1 MLIANNKSLLIPY
14 AYGKIMQDPKTLLI
28 TEDAMEANKIAKLM
42 HSWDYPV
49 KTMEFGTTIFNEN
62 LLDYDLI
69 LVDLL
74 ANDDFDRAELLKK
87 IGQCHGCPVLWF
99 SKQGISEGN
108 YLPHEVN
115 HLEKPF
121 NAKQLKFA
129 VEMATYKHQMKKS
142 LMEAEEKYKLLVENA
157 DDPIIVL
164 GKDGSF
170 KMVNNVAAEYFG
182 NTPEYFNGKYMWDV
196 FPQKYADSQ
205 MKSVGEA
212 ITTGKTL
219 VKVEKTL
226 IKTDEKWFSTKIQ
239 PIKDFDGEFRS
250 VQIVAR
256 DITSQKNIENDLL
269 ERESFLTGTLNDM
282 HTYVAVLNPMGQVIF
297 VNNTPLKLC
306 GIKTS
311 DVNGKFF
318 HETAW
323 WNYSPEIKAM
333 IKRDID
339 LCASGKTLKHEIQI
353 KTKNGLRWIDYSMHP
368 VYGANGTVKYLIPEG
383 RDITKTK
390 MVKRAMAEERNR
402 LKNITENLPLGMVFI
417 DVDGDYKYIN
427 PKFIE
432 MFGYGPSE
440 IPDGKSWFK
449 RAFPD
454 PNKRRDAILAWKND
468 FKTANVGE
476 KRPRTFEVVCKNG
489 DNKIIEFIP
498 VKLKNDEYLMTVND
512 VTQKKIAETALKQSE
527 ERFRTVASS
536 AVDAIIMT
544 DHNGNVVFCNNSV
557 QRIFG
562 CNEVDLVGKSV
573 NKIIPGRYHD
583 EFIRKQEQ
591 FKLTGRHLL
600 SGKLFE
606 SYGFRKDGSEFPIEI
621 SITAWDI
628 DGERYTTSI
637 IRDITERKLVE
648 YELKSSEE
656 KFRQMTENIEEVF
669 WIIDPKMSQIV
680 YISPGYQKIWGCSR
694 ESLFDNPRS
703 WIESIHPEDRKN
715 VIDTIFRTPNEV
727 KSGMDGI
734 NYRIIRPDG
743 SIRWIYGKA
752 FPLTD
757 DENNIQRIAGIAVD
771 ITQRVAAEEK
781 YRNLFENISVGVY
794 KCTVGPNS
802 RLVESNNS
810 LLKMFQYKK
819 SEIMAIKASY
829 LYMNGEDK
837 FKFDEK
843 VLKYGHIKNET
854 IQFKKQNGTPFTGL
868 VSAYVVKD
876 EFDNPGYI
884 ESIIEDITPLRE
896 VENIKINKPTV
907 STSISLLNKFI
918 VD

>member
-1 MLIANNKSLLIPY
+1 MPY
-14 AYGKIMQDPKTLLI
+14 PYGKIMNDPKTLLI
-28 TEDAMEANKIAKLM
+28 TEDAMAANKITKWM

-49 KTMEFGTTIFNEN
+49 KTMELGKTIFKED

-69 LVDLL
+69 LVDSLL
-74 ANDDFDRAELLKK
+74 NDDFHGREIIKK
-87 IGQCHGCPVLWF
+87 IGKCQGCPVLWF
-99 SKQGISEGN
+99 SQQGISKN
-108 YLPHEVN
+108 KYFSSYDY

-121 NAKQLKFA
+121 NANQLKFA

-142 LMEAEEKYKLLVENA
+142 LMETEEKYKLLVENA
-157 DDPIIVL
+157 HDPIVVL
-164 GKDGSF
+164 GEDGTF
-170 KMVNNVAAEYFG
+170 KMVNKVAAEYFG
-182 NTPEYFNGKYMWDV
+182 NSPDYFETKNLWDV
-196 FPQKYADSQ
+196 FPGQYADSQ
-205 MKSVGEA
+205 IKSVREA
-212 ITTGKTL
+212 ILTGKTL
-219 VKVEKTL
+219 VKVEKT
-226 IKTDEKWFSTKIQ
+226 IINSEEKWFSNKIQ
-239 PIKDFDGEFRS
+239 PIRDYDGEFRS
-250 VQIVAR
+250 VQLVAR
-256 DITSQKNIENDLL
+256 DITTQKYIEKELL
-269 ERESFLTGTLNDM
+269 ERESFLSGTLNDM
-282 HTYVAVLNPMGQVIF
+282 HTYVAVLKPSGEVIF

-306 GIKTS
+306 GIS
-311 DVNGKFF
+311 VADVKGKLF

-323 WNYSPEIKAM
+323 WNYSSEIKEM

-339 LCASGKTLKHEIQI
+339 LCAAGKTLKHEIQI
-353 KTKNGLRWIDYSMHP
+353 KTKNGLTWIDYSMHP
-368 VYGANGTVKYLIPEG
+368 VYDSDGKVKYLVPEG
-383 RDITKTK
+383 RDITKTRMAK
-390 MVKRAMAEERNR
+390 KAMAAEKNR

-432 MFGYGPSE
+432 MFGYEPSE
-440 IPDGKSWFK
+440 IPDGRSWFNK
-449 RAFPD
+449 AFPD
-454 PNKRRDAILAWKND
+454 PAKRRDAILAWKND
-468 FKTANVGE
+468 FKNAQAGE
-476 KRPRTFEVVCKNG
+476 KRPRTFDVVCKNG
-489 DNKIIEFIP
+489 DVKIIEFVP
-498 VKLKNDEYLMTVND
+498 VKLKNNEYLMTVND
-512 VTQKKIAETALKQSE
+512 VTQKKIAENALKQSE

-536 AVDAIIMT
+536 AVDAIIIT
-544 DHNGNVVFCNNSV
+544 DHDGKVVFCNNSV

-562 CNEVDLVGKSV
+562 CTEEDLVGKSV
-573 NKIIPGRYHD
+573 NKIMPGRYHD

-606 SYGFRKDGSEFPIEI
+606 SYGFRNDGSEFPIEI

-628 DGERYTTSI
+628 DKERYTTSI

-727 KSGMDGI
+727 KPGRDGI

-757 DENNIQRIAGIAVD
+757 DENKIQRIAGIAVD
-771 ITQRVAAEEK
+771 ITKRVAAEEK
-781 YRNLFENISVGVY
+781 YRNLFENINVGVY
-794 KCTVGPNS
+794 KCTVGTKS
-802 RLVESNNS
+802 KLVESNNS
-810 LLKMFQYKK
+810 LLKMFQYTK
-819 SEIMAIKASY
+819 SEIMAIKTSY
-829 LYMNGEDK
+829 LYLEGEDK
-837 FKFDEK
+837 VKFDEK
-843 VLKYGHIKNET
+843 VLKYGHIKNERV
-854 IQFKKQNGTPFTGL
+854 QFKKQNGTPFTGL

-876 EFDNPGYI
+876 EFGHPKYI
-884 ESIIEDITPLRE
+884 ESIVEDITPLTE
-896 VENIKINKPTV
+896 IESFKINHPTV
-907 STSISLLNKFI
+907 TKSISLLNKSFHERNSTE
-918 VD
+918 

>member
-1 MLIANNKSLLIPY
+1 MN
-14 AYGKIMQDPKTLLI
+14 DPKTLLI
-28 TEDAMEANKIAKLM
+28 TEDAMEAKEITKWM

-49 KTMEFGTTIFNEN
+49 KTMELGKTIFNEN

-74 ANDDFDRAELLKK
+74 LKDDFNGGEIIKK
-87 IGQCHGCPVLWF
+87 IGQCQGCPVLWF
-99 SKQGISEGN
+99 SQQGISEN
-108 YLPHEVN
+108 KNSFSYDY

-121 NAKQLKFA
+121 NANQLKFA
-129 VEMATYKHQMKKS
+129 VEMATYKHHMKKS
-142 LMEAEEKYKLLVENA
+142 IMETEEKYKLLVENA

-164 GKDGSF
+164 SEDGAF
-170 KMVNNVAAEYFG
+170 KMVNNVAADYFG
-182 NTPEYFNGKYMWDV
+182 NSPEYFEGKTLWDV
-196 FPQKYADSQ
+196 FPQKYADRQ
-205 MKSVGEA
+205 MKSVREA
-212 ITTGKTL
+212 ILTAKTT
-219 VKVEKTL
+219 VKVEKTV
-226 IKTDEKWFSTKIQ
+226 INGVEKWFSNKLQ
-239 PIKDFDGEFRS
+239 PIKDYDGVFRS
-250 VQIVAR
+250 VQLVAR
-256 DITSQKNIENDLL
+256 DITTQKHIEKDLL
-269 ERESFLTGTLNDM
+269 QRESFLSGTLNDM
-282 HTYVAVLNPMGQVIF
+282 HTYVAVLNPTGEVLFI
-297 VNNTPLKLC
+297 NNTPLKLC
-306 GIKTS
+306 GINAK
-311 DVNGKFF
+311 DVKGKLF
-318 HETAW
+318 HETAF
-323 WNYSPEIKAM
+323 WNYSSDIKNM

-353 KTKNGLRWIDYSMHP
+353 KTKNGLRWIEYSMHP
-368 VYGANGTVKYLIPEG
+368 VYDSDGKVEYLVPEG
-383 RDITKTK
+383 RDITKTRMAK
-390 MVKRAMAEERNR
+390 MAMATEKNR

-427 PKFIE
+427 PKFVE
-432 MFGYGPSE
+432 MFGYEQSE
-440 IPDGKSWFK
+440 IPDGRSWFK
-449 RAFPD
+449 KAFPD
-454 PNKRRDAILAWKND
+454 PEKRRDAVLAWKND
-468 FKTANVGE
+468 FKDAKAGE
-476 KRPRTFEVVCKNG
+476 KRPRTFDVVCKNG
-489 DNKIIEFIP
+489 DVKIIEFVP
-498 VKLKNDEYLMTVND
+498 VKLKNNEYLMTVND
-512 VTQKKIAETALKQSE
+512 ITQKKIAENALKQSE

-536 AVDAIIMT
+536 ALDAIIIT
-544 DHNGNVVFCNNSV
+544 DHDGNVVFCNNSV

-562 CNEVDLVGKSV
+562 CTEEDLVGKSV
-573 NKIIPGRYHD
+573 NKIMPGRYHD

-628 DGERYTTSI
+628 DKERYTTSI

-727 KSGMDGI
+727 KSTKDGI

-752 FPLTD
+752 FPLKD
-757 DENNIQRIAGIAVD
+757 DENKIQRIAGIAVD
-771 ITQRVAAEEK
+771 ITKRVVAEEK
-781 YRNLFENISVGVY
+781 YRNLFENINVGVC
-794 KCTVGPNS
+794 KCTVGDNS

-810 LLKMFQYKK
+810 FLKMFKYTKP
-819 SEIMAIKASY
+819 EIMAIKTSY
-829 LYMNGEDK
+829 LYLDGDSK
-837 FKFDEK
+837 VDFDEK
-843 VLKYGHIKNET
+843 VLKYGHVKNERVE
-854 IQFKKQNGTPFTGL
+854 FKKQNGTPFTGS

-876 EFDNPGYI
+876 EFGAPKYI
-884 ESIIEDITPLRE
+884 ESIIEDITSFKE
-896 VENIKINKPTV
+896 IESFKINHPTV
-907 STSISLLNKFI
+907 SKSISILNKSFY
-918 VD
+918 DENSLD

>member
-1 MLIANNKSLLIPY
+1 MPY
-14 AYGKIMQDPKTLLI
+14 PYGKIMQDPKTLLI
-28 TEDAMEANKIAKLM
+28 TEDAMEANKIAKWM

-49 KTMEFGTTIFNEN
+49 KTMEIGKTFFNED

-74 ANDDFDRAELLKK
+74 LNDDFNRREILKK

-99 SKQGISEGN
+99 SQQGISEN
-108 YLPHEVN
+108 KYTSHEFN

-121 NAKQLKFA
+121 NANQLKFA
-129 VEMATYKHQMKKS
+129 VEMATYKHQIKKS
-142 LMEAEEKYKLLVENA
+142 LVETEERYKLLVENS

-164 GKDGSF
+164 GEDGTF
-170 KMVNNVAAEYFG
+170 KMVNNVAADYFG
-182 NTPEYFNGKYMWDV
+182 NSPDYFDGKTLWDV
-196 FPQKYADSQ
+196 FPKQHADTQ
-205 MKSVGEA
+205 IKSVKEA
-212 ITTGKTL
+212 ILTGKTL
-219 VKVEKTL
+219 VKVEKTQ
-226 IKTDEKWFSTKIQ
+226 INGDEKWFSNQLQ
-239 PIKDFDGEFRS
+239 PIKEYDGKFRS
-250 VQIVAR
+250 VQLVAR
-256 DITSQKNIENDLL
+256 DITNQKNIENELL

-282 HTYVAVLNPMGQVIF
+282 HTYVAVLNPSGEVIF
-297 VNNTPLKLC
+297 VNNTPLKIC
-306 GIKTS
+306 GLKAA
-311 DVNGKFF
+311 DVNGKLF

-323 WNYSPEIKAM
+323 WNYSPDIKKM

-353 KTKNGLRWIDYSMHP
+353 KTKNGLTWIDYSMHP
-368 VYGANGTVKYLIPEG
+368 VYDSEGNVKYLVPEG

-390 MVKRAMAEERNR
+390 MVKKAMAEEKNR

-427 PKFIE
+427 PKFVE
-432 MFGYGPSE
+432 MFGYEQAE
-440 IPDGKSWFK
+440 IPDGRSWFK
-449 RAFPD
+449 QAFPD
-454 PNKRRDAILAWKND
+454 PKKRRDAILAWKND
-468 FKTANVGE
+468 FKNAQAGE

-489 DNKIIEFIP
+489 DIKIIEFVP
-498 VKLKNDEYLMTVND
+498 VKLKNNEYLMTVND
-512 VTQKKIAETALKQSE
+512 VTQKKIAENALKQSE

-536 AVDAIIMT
+536 AVDAIIIT
-544 DHNGNVVFCNNSV
+544 DQEGNVVFCNSSV

-562 CNEVDLVGKSV
+562 CNEEDLVGKSV
-573 NKIIPGRYHD
+573 NKIMPGRYHD
-583 EFIRKQEQ
+583 EFIRRQEQ

-621 SITAWDI
+621 SITAWDT
-628 DGERYTTSI
+628 DEERYTTSI

-648 YELKSSEE
+648 YELKSSEK

-669 WIIDPKMSQIV
+669 WIIDPKMSQII
-680 YISPGYQKIWGCSR
+680 YISPGYKKIWGCSR

-727 KSGMDGI
+727 QSGKNGI

-757 DENNIQRIAGIAVD
+757 DENKIQRIAGIAVD
-771 ITQRVAAEEK
+771 ITKRVAAEEK
-781 YRNLFENISVGVY
+781 YRNLFENINVGVY
-794 KCTVGPNS
+794 RCTVGANS

-810 LLKMFQYKK
+810 LLKMFQYTK

-829 LYMNGEDK
+829 LYLNGEDK
-837 FKFDEK
+837 VKFDEK
-843 VLKYGHIKNET
+843 VLKCGHIKNEHV
-854 IQFKKQNGTPFTGL
+854 QFKKQNGTPFTGL

-876 EFDNPGYI
+876 EFGNPKYI
-884 ESIIEDITPLRE
+884 ESIVEDITPLTE
-896 VENIKINKPTV
+896 IESIMINHPTV
-907 STSISLLNKFI
+907 SKSISVLNKSFY
-918 VD
+918 DQSSLD